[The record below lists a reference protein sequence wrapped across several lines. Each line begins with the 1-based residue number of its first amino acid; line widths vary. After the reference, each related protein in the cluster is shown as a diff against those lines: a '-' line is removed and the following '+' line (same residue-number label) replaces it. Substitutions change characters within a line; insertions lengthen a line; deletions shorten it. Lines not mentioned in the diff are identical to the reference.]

1 MRLIMLESYMKQITN
16 CINSLSSYLREN
28 QEEKRQNYCEK
39 LEQTLELVIKF
50 FKKYDALNNHS
61 FRCQNIGIDLLMN
74 PEREVRWEINTQNK
88 TEGFKKSMTT
98 KELVNYCWDNKMD
111 VKSLITNLFSY
122 INQILSKKK
131 QRMSNEI
138 DRYNSEINCLNEAI
152 DNLNELIEMDIPEE
166 IKQR

>member
-1 MRLIMLESYMKQITN
+1 
-16 CINSLSSYLREN
+16 
-28 QEEKRQNYCEK
+28 
-39 LEQTLELVIKF
+39 
-50 FKKYDALNNHS
+50 
-61 FRCQNIGIDLLMN
+61 MN
-74 PEREVRWEINTQNK
+74 PEREVRLEINTQNK
-88 TEGFKKSMTT
+88 TEDFKKSMTT